1 MELPNVD
8 PPNCTLDN
16 QKTVDNVSRDEATRK
31 KIIEIIDHQFD
42 LEIYLKQKEIAT
54 IKKEITKAENI
65 LSDLKQ
71 AIKNESIASSLP
83 DTPHYTRRSALY
95 HNGMV
100 PLQPQ
105 ASPQPPKRKV
115 YRNPNPE
122 KNQLYG
128 RRHDGVYVSLACP
141 ACHRGDF
148 ANQQGFLN
156 HCRISHSLEFGPYEQ
171 MLLKC
176 GTPVDESEVPM
187 DNPARLRP
195 ILSII
200 PAASKP
206 SPKKLERPSIKVF
219 EEDVDMELE
228 NNQKAMAVASKE
240 QTTIEKEETVQPL
253 PAAMEPTIDKQ
264 EENNETPSEGIT
276 EQLTPEEIKINES
289 TSSTP
294 AIVES
299 PKVESL
305 AAAVS
310 SIPSSSSNT
319 PTTADIGSRF
329 YIKRRIIVGNVSKFI
344 APERRDPSLKQF
356 THKWMIYVV
365 EPPQTKQETFITCVR
380 FHLHPSYKPHNV
392 VDVTEAPFRLTRLG
406 WGEFPI
412 RIQLFFVDKR
422 RNKAVDVIHHLKLD
436 DTHSGKQMLGGERSI
451 EIELDRNT
459 DFSDKSSV
467 PSISTPTSETPSVTA
482 VKQKMSLLSGILKEN
497 VQKLPLIRAGSSHGK
512 LLPYSCAPSAKA
524 FLKWSVGKRKASEW
538 HRARVL
544 RLETQKKA
552 FETNDNVLRMAAE
565 SLSTKDVLIWCVE
578 NKYTP
583 TRTEATKDEDHKST
597 SHGYCKFC
605 GNLRDGHDET
615 VDDQCLRR
623 PKGWNSRKRN
633 GVINSMTSVT
643 HLLKQLE
650 PGWNEPK
657 DTDELDI
664 DIDMDEEKPET
675 SAEETNRRRELL
687 ENIKKWSYQEGANVA
702 NERALDWIWSV
713 VAQLRLKSITANDMT
728 LGKDGNLQGPT
739 ADFDLPL
746 AMEQRL
752 LVGNLLTQATRAFL
766 KKLIS
771 KTVDLC
777 YKEEEGSADKSTKMM
792 VPYHVYQ
799 AVQESEEFDFL
810 TNQHMGT
817 EEP

>member
-1 MELPNVD
+1 M
-8 PPNCTLDN
+8 
-16 QKTVDNVSRDEATRK
+16 
-31 KIIEIIDHQFD
+31 
-42 LEIYLKQKEIAT
+42 
-54 IKKEITKAENI
+54 
-65 LSDLKQ
+65 
-71 AIKNESIASSLP
+71 
-83 DTPHYTRRSALY
+83 
-95 HNGMV
+95 
-100 PLQPQ
+100 
-105 ASPQPPKRKV
+105 
-115 YRNPNPE
+115 
-122 KNQLYG
+122 
-128 RRHDGVYVSLACP
+128 
-141 ACHRGDF
+141 
-148 ANQQGFLN
+148 
-156 HCRISHSLEFGPYEQ
+156 
-171 MLLKC
+171 
-176 GTPVDESEVPM
+176 
-187 DNPARLRP
+187 
-195 ILSII
+195 
-200 PAASKP
+200 
-206 SPKKLERPSIKVF
+206 F

-344 APERRDPSLKQF
+344 APGKFVYSKKKCLFTFLKERRDPSLKQF

-497 VQKLPLIRAGSSHGK
+497 VQKLPLIRAGI
-512 LLPYSCAPSAKA
+512 
-524 FLKWSVGKRKASEW
+524 
-538 HRARVL
+538 
-544 RLETQKKA
+544 
-552 FETNDNVLRMAAE
+552 
-565 SLSTKDVLIWCVE
+565 LIYICIKEHIYLV
-578 NKYTP
+578 Y
-583 TRTEATKDEDHKST
+583 
-597 SHGYCKFC
+597 
-605 GNLRDGHDET
+605 NLT
-615 VDDQCLRR
+615 
-623 PKGWNSRKRN
+623 
-633 GVINSMTSVT
+633 
-643 HLLKQLE
+643 
-650 PGWNEPK
+650 
-657 DTDELDI
+657 
-664 DIDMDEEKPET
+664 
-675 SAEETNRRRELL
+675 
-687 ENIKKWSYQEGANVA
+687 
-702 NERALDWIWSV
+702 
-713 VAQLRLKSITANDMT
+713 
-728 LGKDGNLQGPT
+728 
-739 ADFDLPL
+739 
-746 AMEQRL
+746 
-752 LVGNLLTQATRAFL
+752 
-766 KKLIS
+766 
-771 KTVDLC
+771 
-777 YKEEEGSADKSTKMM
+777 
-792 VPYHVYQ
+792 
-799 AVQESEEFDFL
+799 
-810 TNQHMGT
+810 
-817 EEP
+817 